1 MAILQKSLVE
11 MAIKLAITVWA
22 PARKDGPM
30 QGVTDLPDPASK
42 EGKILAR
49 TLLLNETIL
58 AQAHYILRVLAQPSL
73 HFYLIATDLRVII
86 VKPVD
91 PPTSFFFRP
100 EVKCYT
106 YPYEDIVSVEMQ
118 DVTFSWSKSMAL
130 AGYVHLHMREDQ
142 DYQINWEKLTIE
154 KKKPAGFLWQPN
166 VVHYSLSQESKEAF
180 RHVVDVINQ
189 RRALVQSPRFSIP
202 SLSTIPEQ
210 IKQLASLRDA
220 GILTNE
226 EFEKKKAELLLRM

>member
-1 MAILQKSLVE
+1 M
-11 MAIKLAITVWA
+11 
-22 PARKDGPM
+22 R
-30 QGVTDLPDPASK
+30 GVTDLPDPESK
-42 EGKILAR
+42 EGKVLAR
-49 TLLLNETIL
+49 TLLLDETIL

-73 HFYLIATDLRVII
+73 HLYLIATDLRAII
-86 VKPVD
+86 VKPAN
-91 PPTSFFFRP
+91 PPTGFFSP

-106 YPYEDIVSVEMQ
+106 YPYQDIESVEMQ
-118 DVTFSWSKSMAL
+118 DVKFSFSKKMAF

-189 RRALVQSPRFSIP
+189 RRSVAQVLYLSFPSSSP
-202 SLSTIPEQ
+202 IPEQ

-226 EFEKKKAELLLRM
+226 EFEKKKAELLARM